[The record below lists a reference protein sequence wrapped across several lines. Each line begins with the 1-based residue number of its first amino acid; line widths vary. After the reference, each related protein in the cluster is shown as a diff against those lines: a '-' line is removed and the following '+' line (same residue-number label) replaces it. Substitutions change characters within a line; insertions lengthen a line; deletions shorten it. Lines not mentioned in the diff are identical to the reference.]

1 VERRLLAIYLNDH
14 LAGAISGLEL
24 ARRARGSNQGT
35 ELGDFL
41 DALGREIEADR
52 ESLERIMDELGIGR
66 DRVKIAAAWGAE
78 KFGRLKLN
86 GSLLSYSPLSRVV
99 ELDALH
105 LGLTG
110 KLILWRGLEDAIGPQ
125 LGGEDLGALQQRAE
139 RQRAELEPFRLAAA
153 RQAFGEEA
161 IVSPRSASQ

>member
-14 LAGAISGLEL
+14 LAGATSGLEL

-35 ELGDFL
+35 ELGHFL
-41 DALGREIEADR
+41 EALAKEIEADR
-52 ESLERIMDELGIGR
+52 ESLERIMAELGIGR
-66 DRVKIAAAWGAE
+66 DRLKIAAAWGAE
-78 KFGRLKLN
+78 KVGRVKLN

-110 KLILWRGLEDAIGPQ
+110 KLILWQALEDAVGPHV
-125 LGGEDLGALQQRAE
+125 GGEDLAALRERAE
-139 RQRAELEPFRLAAA
+139 RQRAGLEPFRLAAA
-153 RQAFGEEA
+153 RQAFGQEA
-161 IVSPRSASQ
+161 IASSGAAS